1 MNRRDFLKIFP
12 SLAAT
17 LIPTSFAVAAPE
29 IKNTKDLTDYLE
41 KAFMCSMGSPGPYIT
56 EELNN
61 DHSNGKTENLSP
73 EYRYSTLMYCSV
85 GDDKVLEERRL
96 AQYFYKKL
104 NPMKG
109 HELIWRVKP
118 EFDSKEIY
126 EFGEVFMTKEEF
138 EDSYYWTGTGEN
150 VTKHKLELPE
160 NVAYDFDTDKYRYY
174 DKKYWLHR
182 IRMRIAIPE
191 AHQQLAQ
198 IDLSE
203 GARAQRIA

>member
-61 DHSNGKTENLSP
+61 DHNNGNTENLSP

-85 GDDKVLEERRL
+85 GNDKVLEERRL

-126 EFGEVFMTKEEF
+126 EFGEVFMSR
-138 EDSYYWTGTGEN
+138 EDYEDLYN
-150 VTKHKLELPE
+150 QPLPE

-191 AHQQLAQ
+191 AYQQLAQ

-203 GARAQRIA
+203 GERAQRIA

>member
-118 EFDSKEIY
+118 EFDSKEIH
-126 EFGEVFMTKEEF
+126 EFGEVFMSR
-138 EDSYYWTGTGEN
+138 EDYEDLYN
-150 VTKHKLELPE
+150 QPLPE

>member
-85 GDDKVLEERRL
+85 GEDKVLEERRL

-126 EFGEVFMTKEEF
+126 EFGEVFMSKEEY
-138 EDSYYWTGTGEN
+138 EDLYN
-150 VTKHKLELPE
+150 KDLPK
-160 NVAYDFDTDKYRYY
+160 NVAYDFETDKYRYY

-203 GARAQRIA
+203 GERAQRIA